1 MSLKFHIYQIL
12 LIANAIYLL
21 FNCFS
26 TKYGKNTENDCLF
39 RSLGS
44 FFPF

>member
-1 MSLKFHIYQIL
+1 MSLKFHVYQML
-12 LIANAIYLL
+12 LIAYLL

-39 RSLGS
+39 KSLGS